1 MREKEISVY
10 IRKYIYEYCHGTEYY
25 MKQKK
30 NYCLCMNQL
39 KYYTNLYLK
48 SGRLGGGGGNIS
60 NIEQLIKFILK
71 QNNSKSPGRILL
83 KRRREAHLHARWR
96 RCFYCGFKHRLN

>member
-25 MKQKK
+25 IKQKK

-48 SGRLGGGGGNIS
+48 PGRLGGGGGNIS
-60 NIEQLIKFILK
+60 NIEQLIKFIFSHADK
-71 QNNSKSPGRILL
+71 TGRIS
-83 KRRREAHLHARWR
+83 KRR
-96 RCFYCGFKHRLN
+96 LNLR